1 MSSRTQCKYLIIGGG
16 IIGCSIAYHLAKAG
30 EKDIVLLEKA
40 SLTEGATWHAAG
52 LVGQLR
58 SSRNTT
64 RMLQR
69 SVELYDRLEAETG
82 QAIDWKK
89 VGSLR
94 LACSPDRMLEV
105 KRLTTM
111 ARSFGLEMQVIG
123 AQEAYDLFPLI
134 DPKDVLGAAF
144 IPTDGHVDPAS
155 LCQSIAAG
163 ARQQGVKIVLG
174 KKVLDAS
181 ITAGR
186 ITEVQTDDGVY
197 TAETV
202 VLAAGMWSRELGR
215 KLGVNV
221 PACAVEHQYLV
232 TEPIPDMPKDLPTL
246 RDPDRLVYYKPDAG
260 GRLVIGGYE
269 DDTVP
274 FGDRGIA
281 GEFARQLLPENF
293 DRFEPL
299 AVHAGEVTPVV
310 NQVGVRQLINGP
322 IPYSADGDFV
332 MGKAPELDN
341 LFVAT
346 GFLYGIAAGG
356 GAGAIMA
363 EWILE
368 GRPSLDLWPLDIR
381 RFGPLHGTRAFMYPR
396 AVEHYAHHYKM
407 RYPGQESEVARG
419 IRRSPLYETLKAR
432 GAVYGSKNGWERPN
446 WFAPEG
452 VEAVD
457 KPGFTGQNWKPYVAE
472 EHRAV
477 REGVA
482 LIDQSSF
489 SKFELRGPGALAAI
503 QQLAVSNMDKPL
515 GSVIYTQFCNERGGI
530 EADLTVTRFG
540 ENYFY
545 IVTGSGF
552 GVHDA
557 HWIESHLPKD
567 GSAFLTEVTS
577 ARAVINLCG
586 PKAREVL
593 SSVVEEDVS
602 NATFPFATAQCITLG
617 AAPVLAIRIGYVGE
631 LGWELHIPTEYTAHA
646 YETLLEAGERL
657 GIRDVGYRAIE
668 SLRLEKGYVYWSAD
682 VTPDYSPY
690 EAGLGF
696 RVHLKSKGD
705 FIGRAALEKQKAE
718 GVAHKLCTFTVDDAL
733 PVFGGETILKDGAM
747 VGLVSSAGFG
757 TTLEK
762 TVLYGYLPKALTEE
776 SDFEIE
782 AFGERHGAVRVSG
795 PLYDPQNERLKA

>member
-1 MSSRTQCKYLIIGGG
+1 MSSRIQCKYLIVGGG

-30 EKDIVLLEKA
+30 ETDIVLLEKA

-52 LVGQLR
+52 VVGQLR

-69 SVELYDRLEAETG
+69 SVELYDRLEEETG

-94 LACSPDRMLEV
+94 LACSPDRMMEV
-105 KRLTTM
+105 RRLATM

-134 DPKDVLGAAF
+134 DPKGVLGAAF
-144 IPTDGHVDPAS
+144 IPTDGQVDPAS
-155 LCQSIAAG
+155 LCQAIAAG
-163 ARQQGVKIVLG
+163 ARRQGVKIVQG
-174 KKVLDAS
+174 KKMLDA
-181 ITAGR
+181 TVADGR
-186 ITEVQTDDGVY
+186 ITEVLTDDGVY
-197 TAETV
+197 SAETV
-202 VLAAGMWSRELGR
+202 VLAAGMWSRELGK
-215 KLGVNV
+215 KLGVNI

-232 TEPIPDMPKDLPTL
+232 TEPVPDMPKDLPTL
-246 RDPDRLVYYKPDAG
+246 RAPDRLVYNKPAA
-260 GRLVIGGYE
+260 GRLEIGGYE
-269 DDTVP
+269 EGTLP
-274 FGDRGIA
+274 FGDRGIP

-299 AVHAGEVTPVV
+299 ATYAGQVTPVV
-310 NQVGVRQLINGP
+310 NTVGVRQLINGP

-381 RFGPLHGTRAFMYPR
+381 RFSYHHGTRAFMYPR

-419 IRRSPLYETLKAR
+419 IRRSPLYEILKAK

-452 VEAVD
+452 VVPVD
-457 KPGFTGQNWKPYVAE
+457 RPGFTDQNWKPYVAE

-503 QQLAVSNMDKPL
+503 QRLAVSNMDKPV
-515 GSVIYTQFCNERGGI
+515 GSVIYTQLCNERGGI
-530 EADLTVTRFG
+530 EADLTVIRLG
-540 ENYFY
+540 ADHFY

-557 HWIESHLPKD
+557 HWIESHLPGD
-567 GSAFLTEVTS
+567 GSAFLIEVTS
-577 ARAVINLCG
+577 GKAVINLCG

-593 SSVVEEDVS
+593 SQVAEEDVS
-602 NATFPFATAQCITLG
+602 NAAFPFATARQITIG
-617 AAPVLAIRIGYVGE
+617 AAPVLAVRIGYVGE
-631 LGWELHIPTEYTAHA
+631 LGWELHVPTEYAGHV
-646 YETLLEAGERL
+646 YETLAAAGEPL

-690 EAGLGF
+690 EAGRGF
-696 RVHLKSKGD
+696 RVHLKAKGD
-705 FIGRAALEKQKAE
+705 FIGRSVLEKQKAA
-718 GVAHKLCTFTVDDAL
+718 GVGRKLCTFTGDAAM
-733 PVFGGETILKDGAM
+733 PVFGGETILKDGDV

-757 TTLEK
+757 TTLGK
-762 TVLYGYLPKALTEE
+762 TVLYGYLPVALAGEPAF
-776 SDFEIE
+776 DIE
-782 AFGERHGAVRVSG
+782 AFGEHYRAARVEG
-795 PLYDPQNERLKA
+795 PLYDPKNERLKA